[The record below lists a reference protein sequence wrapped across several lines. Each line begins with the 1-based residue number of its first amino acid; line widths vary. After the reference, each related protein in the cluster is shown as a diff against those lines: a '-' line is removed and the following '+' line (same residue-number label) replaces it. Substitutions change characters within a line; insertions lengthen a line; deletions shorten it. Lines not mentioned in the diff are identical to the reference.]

1 MINKGDG
8 EMDRKLYR
16 VEEVARIMQIGRSKV
31 FDLMRTGE
39 LASVKIGGSR
49 RVPARAI
56 DSYLDRLMDEAA

>member
-1 MINKGDG
+1 
-8 EMDRKLYR
+8 MDRKLYR

-31 FDLMRTGE
+31 FDLMRSGE

>member
-1 MINKGDG
+1 
-8 EMDRKLYR
+8 MDRKLYR

>member
-1 MINKGDG
+1 M
-8 EMDRKLYR
+8 
-16 VEEVARIMQIGRSKV
+16 